1 MICSL
6 HFVDGEPTYINP
18 NPTINLGY
26 EKPAKKPR
34 RKLSRQELPEPSSQ
48 AKTENVSVTCDHQYC
63 SEREHCQ
70 ACIDKNAVIFSM
82 ANEIAKLNNE
92 KEKLK
97 EHIDELC
104 ENVTEMKLKQKSR
117 KPFSAASIRS
127 DAKIRFYTGIQSFAV
142 FEALFSLIKP
152 HAPKLVFWRGAK
164 VISSAVNKKR
174 RHKSHRLCYMD
185 QFLLV
190 LMRLRLGLLLQDL
203 ADRFQISES
212 ICSNIFA
219 TWVRF
224 LSKFLGSA
232 LIVWLPKEVIV
243 SQLPQCFVEG
253 HYQNTRCIIDCTEVY
268 IERPKSLDVQAATWS
283 DYKQHNTFKIL
294 VTISPSGYIMHL
306 SDCHGGRATD
316 QFICRNSGLYNLLE
330 YGDVVMADRGFQIK
344 EDLLHHYCQ
353 LAAPPG
359 ARTKSQLTTNEC
371 EETKEVA
378 NAPIHVERAI
388 SRLKTF
394 RILKNTFPLTMLP
407 YADDI
412 IRTCASICNI
422 QPALI
427 QN

>member
-1 MICSL
+1 MRKKDCPCSPPFRLYSFPSIKRNSDRRNEWIRLINRTTQKNTRWTPGQSDMICSL

-82 ANEIAKLNNE
+82 ANEIAKLNNK

-104 ENVTEMKLKQKSR
+104 ENLTEMKLKQNSR

-190 LMRLRLGLLLQDL
+190 LMD
-203 ADRFQISES
+203 
-212 ICSNIFA
+212 
-219 TWVRF
+219 
-224 LSKFLGSA
+224 
-232 LIVWLPKEVIV
+232 
-243 SQLPQCFVEG
+243 
-253 HYQNTRCIIDCTEVY
+253 
-268 IERPKSLDVQAATWS
+268 
-283 DYKQHNTFKIL
+283 
-294 VTISPSGYIMHL
+294 
-306 SDCHGGRATD
+306 
-316 QFICRNSGLYNLLE
+316 
-330 YGDVVMADRGFQIK
+330 
-344 EDLLHHYCQ
+344 
-353 LAAPPG
+353 
-359 ARTKSQLTTNEC
+359 
-371 EETKEVA
+371 
-378 NAPIHVERAI
+378 
-388 SRLKTF
+388 
-394 RILKNTFPLTMLP
+394 
-407 YADDI
+407 
-412 IRTCASICNI
+412 
-422 QPALI
+422 
-427 QN
+427 